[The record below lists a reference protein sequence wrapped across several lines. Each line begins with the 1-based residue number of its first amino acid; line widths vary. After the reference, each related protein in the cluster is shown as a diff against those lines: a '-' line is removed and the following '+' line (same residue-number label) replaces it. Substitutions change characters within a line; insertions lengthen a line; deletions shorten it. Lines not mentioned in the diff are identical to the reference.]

1 MRKIKGKINKNAI
14 FNIAQDE
21 TFLIFISNFFIS
33 ILAQKEVQKMS
44 VFRVEKNKNYTV
56 MSNYHLRDKNLSLKA
71 KGLLS
76 YMLSLPDNWDYSL
89 EGLVKVNKEGLSAI
103 KSTVKEL
110 KENNYLEIKKLYGNQ
125 TKSGRIDY
133 EYLIFETPKVKK
145 QEVGF
150 LPLENQPLENQ
161 LQINTNN
168 KILKK
173 ESKKKKKIIKKDLDF
188 EKDIKFYESNK
199 LYEN

>member
-1 MRKIKGKINKNAI
+1 
-14 FNIAQDE
+14 
-21 TFLIFISNFFIS
+21 
-33 ILAQKEVQKMS
+33 MS

-133 EYLIFETPKVKK
+133 EYLIFENPKVKK

-188 EKDIKFYESNK
+188 EKDIKFDESNK